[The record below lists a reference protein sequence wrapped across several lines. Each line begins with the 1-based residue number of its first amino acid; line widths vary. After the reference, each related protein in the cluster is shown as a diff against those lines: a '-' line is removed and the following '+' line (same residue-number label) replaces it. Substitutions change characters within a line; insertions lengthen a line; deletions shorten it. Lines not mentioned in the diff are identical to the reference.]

1 MLSVLKP
8 TDSLAGT
15 RFILPE
21 AAPKVN
27 RRKCW
32 PENLRVKYK
41 YYLERSGNKS
51 ILTG

>member
-15 RFILPE
+15 RFMLSE
-21 AAPKVN
+21 AVLKVN
-27 RRKCW
+27 KRECW
-32 PENLRVKYK
+32 PKNLRVEYE
-41 YYLERSGNKS
+41 YYLERLGNKS